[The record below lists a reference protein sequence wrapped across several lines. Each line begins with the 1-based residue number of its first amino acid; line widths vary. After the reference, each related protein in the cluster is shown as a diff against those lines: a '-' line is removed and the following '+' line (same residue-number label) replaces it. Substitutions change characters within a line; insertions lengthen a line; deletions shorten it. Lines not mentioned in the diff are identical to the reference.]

1 MDTKICYIED
11 LPGESR
17 KVDFEKLGYTV
28 DQYDPKKD
36 LNQVI
41 DDINGFNSDI
51 IIMDYRLNNGVD
63 QVYYDAP
70 TIAAT
75 LRSKHRTGFVEKP
88 IILISNEGKI
98 TDFYKDFLNQDL
110 FDYAIKKQQLDD
122 DEGKDDFKRKIDAYK
137 ESYDV
142 IYNSEFN
149 IFEILALKKEEESL
163 LHSLVLKK
171 LEPKTGQIY
180 EYSRFINDN
189 FIYSIGMLIG
199 QDVLSARLGV
209 SKTSENWQDLL
220 NLLSDYKYTGVFSKS
235 HDRWWAKKIED
246 WWTTIF
252 GSNNLRRL
260 DANERVKM
268 LSEKFNFKLNT
279 LEISKFSKS
288 SKFWTI
294 CKGSNQAI
302 DPFDGI
308 LILKKD
314 YKIWQEKEYFSKEY
328 ALGKIADIKP
338 YIDEMDIKYLRNL
351 ANS

>member
-41 DDINGFNSDI
+41 DDINEFNSDI
-51 IIMDYRLNNGVD
+51 IIMDYRLNNGAD

-88 IILISNEGKI
+88 IILISNEEKI

-110 FDYAIKKQQLDD
+110 FDYAIKKQQLDGT
-122 DEGKDDFKRKIDAYK
+122 EGKEDFKKKIDAYK
-137 ESYDV
+137 ESYD
-142 IYNSEFN
+142 IINETKFN
-149 IFEILALKKEEESL
+149 IWEILRLKEEERSL
-163 LHSLVLKK
+163 VHSLVLKK
-171 LEPKTGQIY
+171 LEPKIGQIY
-180 EYSRFINDN
+180 EFSRFINDN

-199 QDVLSARLGV
+199 EDVISARLGV
-209 SKTSENWQDLL
+209 SKTSENWTDLL
-220 NLLSDYKYTGVFSKS
+220 HLLSEYKYKGVFSNS
-235 HDRWWAKKIED
+235 HDRWWAKKVED
-246 WWTTIF
+246 WWADTF
-252 GSNNLRRL
+252 GINNLRRL

-268 LSEKFNFKLNT
+268 LSEKFNLKLT
-279 LEISKFSKS
+279 ILEVTKFSKS

-294 CKGSNQAI
+294 CKGCNKAI

-328 ALGKIADIKP
+328 ALDKIASIKP
-338 YIDEMDIKYLRNL
+338 YIDETDVKYLRGL